1 MNIAIKI
8 ITITSQIVFIALIGF
23 IIYRYTFTCKS
34 PLFSKEDI
42 TKCVSHNIYHSN
54 GRTEILARY
63 KGPNKEDEGTLVID
77 ATCLLSEFPT
87 LKSKLIPEM
96 NIQHS
101 INIKNNKLMNVS
113 MRGYRKKLSHNSRI
127 DTTIHASIPNL
138 KIVAFRYEPI
148 ETSEET
154 D

>member
-1 MNIAIKI
+1 MKLAMKI
-8 ITITSQIVFIALIGF
+8 LTITSQIVLIALLGF
-23 IIYRYTFTCKS
+23 VIYRYTLTCKS
-34 PLFSKEDI
+34 PLFSIEDI

-54 GRTEILARY
+54 GRTKILARY

-77 ATCLLSEFPT
+77 VTCLQSEFPT
-87 LKSKLIPEM
+87 LKSNLIPEM

-127 DTTIHASIPNL
+127 DKTIHASIPNL